1 MSFERTSYF
10 WNVLDMF
17 GRSLDCELGIFWIHG
32 GKQLLAASTFLVKL
46 CDTAS
51 NPPFRYECVD
61 KQARCRHV
69 TSWNIY
75 HHSSPFHTI
84 SVPGFPGSLS
94 LRRRSLPFRH
104 FRASPCSADDSSI
117 LQATKGGRG
126 GLANTCLPK
135 INCRLPI
142 IRMNQIVLQGQ

>member
-1 MSFERTSYF
+1 MGYT
-10 WNVLDMF
+10 V
-17 GRSLDCELGIFWIHG
+17 
-32 GKQLLAASTFLVKL
+32 
-46 CDTAS
+46 
-51 NPPFRYECVD
+51 
-61 KQARCRHV
+61 
-69 TSWNIY
+69 Y
-75 HHSSPFHTI
+75 HHSFPFHTI

-142 IRMNQIVLQGQ
+142 IRMNMNESDSSTRPVSLNLELCRTILPLSSLFQRSAGRQWDFSGATGCRVTCIGFWRLLSSLLGCPSSAPARAHGVQRP